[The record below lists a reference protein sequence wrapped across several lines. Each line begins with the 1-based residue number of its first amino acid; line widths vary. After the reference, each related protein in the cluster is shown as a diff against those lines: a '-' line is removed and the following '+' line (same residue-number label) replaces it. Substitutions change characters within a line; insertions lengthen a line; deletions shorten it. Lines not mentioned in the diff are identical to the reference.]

1 MTISLSGDVLN
12 YQGTRA
18 GDYHESAIVN
28 GLPSWINGDHAIWYS
43 DGFSDWAVGNIEW
56 RGEDFAGIRS
66 KEFDCPYN
74 IASSNWQ
81 YWNSGWVTFSSSV
94 MSVTCSQAKGKNN

>member
-43 DGFSDWAVGNIEW
+43 DGFSDWALMLESIK
-56 RGEDFAGIRS
+56 I
-66 KEFDCPYN
+66 
-74 IASSNWQ
+74 
-81 YWNSGWVTFSSSV
+81 
-94 MSVTCSQAKGKNN
+94 